1 MKNIFRLSREERLPA
16 LVALVVFVALNV
28 LMTRYNP
35 ELFMR
40 GGRVGFWSIF
50 WGHFH
55 VSGFDSFTY
64 MTLSKWT
71 VYYTQFRH
79 PLLPFFWYP
88 FAEANGWLM
97 RETEVNYAIY
107 FVAVAMVVFAFYS
120 FVFLYRVFREVMELG
135 RADAC
140 LLSLLFFSFAYI
152 MLSVMVPDHFGISLF
167 FLTMTLYV
175 AGRRLKAGRAMSWWQ
190 TALLF
195 VLTAGVTISNGA
207 KVFLAALFANGKTF
221 FRLRHL
227 FLAVVVPAAVIGA
240 VAVWQNEAFIKPHV
254 VEGLRIQQANEQKN
268 RKVAEQNKKYVD
280 RIAEV
285 QGEKVDK
292 KGVLSWTDMSVSRP
306 RSVVDNLFGES
317 LQLHED
323 HLLEDIYVSRPLFVP
338 YRWAFNDAVELLLV
352 LLFAAGLWAGRHS
365 KFLWMVAAWVALDM
379 FIHLGLGFG
388 LNEVYIMTAHWA
400 FIIPIAIGFLLKAV
414 PEKWLFPL
422 RSLLLFLALFLFFY
436 NGKLIY
442 QYIIH

>member
-140 LLSLLFFSFAYI
+140 LLSSLFFSFAYI

-175 AGRRLKAGRAMSWWQ
+175 AGRRLKAGRAMPWWQ

-207 KVFLAALFANGKTF
+207 KVFLAALFANGKAF

-254 VEGLRIQQANEQKN
+254 AEGLRIQQANEQKN

-280 RIAEV
+280 RIAEM

-292 KGVLSWTDMSVSRP
+292 KGVLSWTDPARWWTTFSGSRCSCMKTICWRTFMS
-306 RSVVDNLFGES
+306 
-317 LQLHED
+317 
-323 HLLEDIYVSRPLFVP
+323 
-338 YRWAFNDAVELLLV
+338 
-352 LLFAAGLWAGRHS
+352 AAPCLCLIGGLS
-365 KFLWMVAAWVALDM
+365 TTLWNYCSYCFSPQDCGPEGTPSFCGWWQ
-379 FIHLGLGFG
+379 LGLRWTCLSIWG
-388 LNEVYIMTAHWA
+388 LDSDST
-400 FIIPIAIGFLLKAV
+400 K
-414 PEKWLFPL
+414 
-422 RSLLLFLALFLFFY
+422 STS
-436 NGKLIY
+436 
-442 QYIIH
+442 

>member
-1 MKNIFRLSREERLPA
+1 
-16 LVALVVFVALNV
+16 
-28 LMTRYNP
+28 
-35 ELFMR
+35 
-40 GGRVGFWSIF
+40 
-50 WGHFH
+50 
-55 VSGFDSFTY
+55 
-64 MTLSKWT
+64 
-71 VYYTQFRH
+71 
-79 PLLPFFWYP
+79 
-88 FAEANGWLM
+88 
-97 RETEVNYAIY
+97 
-107 FVAVAMVVFAFYS
+107 
-120 FVFLYRVFREVMELG
+120 
-135 RADAC
+135 
-140 LLSLLFFSFAYI
+140 
-152 MLSVMVPDHFGISLF
+152 MVPDHFGISLF

-175 AGRRLKAGRAMSWWQ
+175 AGCRLKAGRAMPWWQ

-195 VLTAGVTISNGA
+195 VLTAGVTISNGV
-207 KVFLAALFANGKTF
+207 KVFLAALFANGKAF
-221 FRLRHL
+221 FRLRYL

-254 VEGLRIQQANEQKN
+254 AEGLRIQQANEQKN
-268 RKVAEQNKKYVD
+268 KKVAEQNKKYVD

>member
-1 MKNIFRLSREERLPA
+1 MF
-16 LVALVVFVALNV
+16 LV
-28 LMTRYNP
+28 
-35 ELFMR
+35 
-40 GGRVGFWSIF
+40 
-50 WGHFH
+50 
-55 VSGFDSFTY
+55 
-64 MTLSKWT
+64 
-71 VYYTQFRH
+71 
-79 PLLPFFWYP
+79 
-88 FAEANGWLM
+88 
-97 RETEVNYAIY
+97 
-107 FVAVAMVVFAFYS
+107 
-120 FVFLYRVFREVMELG
+120 
-135 RADAC
+135 
-140 LLSLLFFSFAYI
+140 
-152 MLSVMVPDHFGISLF
+152 
-167 FLTMTLYV
+167 
-175 AGRRLKAGRAMSWWQ
+175 
-190 TALLF
+190 
-195 VLTAGVTISNGA
+195 
-207 KVFLAALFANGKTF
+207 ALFANGKAF

-227 FLAVVVPAAVIGA
+227 LLAVVVPAAVIGA

-254 VEGLRIQQANEQKN
+254 AEGLRIQQANEQKN

-285 QGEKVDK
+285 QGDKVDK

-338 YRWAFNDAVELLLV
+338 YRWAFNDAVELQLV